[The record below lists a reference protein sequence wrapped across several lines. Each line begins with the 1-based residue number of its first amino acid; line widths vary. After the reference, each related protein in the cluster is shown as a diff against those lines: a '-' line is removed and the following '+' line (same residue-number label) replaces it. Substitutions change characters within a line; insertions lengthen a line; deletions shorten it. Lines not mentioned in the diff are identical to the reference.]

1 MFLLQTEEVSD
12 EFMLCCAL
20 SNLVFLKSD
29 WSETKE
35 LTMEKAIEINLLQKK
50 DTNFRLWLKFQGPQE
65 SIGYKTKIN
74 HLEMFV
80 GSLVL
85 CQHKPFGQGLTSWNL
100 SKCNDSKLH
109 KLDSCVRY
117 TDIRDLWFGT
127 SHWRSFQVWYS
138 KVGIIMLRVEPLEM
152 SLWLQ
157 VWMKICKSCKWEVDK
172 KFQEQSTRFPDWK
185 CENVVDI

>member
-1 MFLLQTEEVSD
+1 MTNSCSAVHYQILYFSSLIDLKPKNWPWKKLLKWISY
-12 EFMLCCAL
+12 
-20 SNLVFLKSD
+20 
-29 WSETKE
+29 
-35 LTMEKAIEINLLQKK
+35 KK
-50 DTNFRLWLKFQGPQE
+50 RTLISGCDSKFQGPQE

-74 HLEMFV
+74 HLEFFV

-157 VWMKICKSCKWEVDK
+157 VWMKICKSCKWEVGK